1 MKTILKGENLMS
13 NLNFIDIKN
22 NKECNKEV
30 LQLYNE
36 AFPKDERIPICLLKI
51 LVRKNKAKF
60 YGIYDNEKFSGLI
73 YNIFYKDI
81 VFIFYLAIDKETRGQ
96 GYGTK
101 VLESI
106 KQKYRNYRIILCIE
120 HTDKNSNNY
129 EQRIKRKNFYI
140 KNGFKDANY
149 TIRERNVVYEMLY
162 YNNNVTLQEFQ
173 ELMKSYFG
181 RILYLHFY
189 K

>member
-1 MKTILKGENLMS
+1 MS
-13 NLNFIDIKN
+13 NVDFLKIDDNKNCSKKVIK
-22 NKECNKEV
+22 
-30 LQLYNE
+30 LYSE
-36 AFPKDERIPICLLKI
+36 AFPKDERIPIWLLKI
-51 LVRKNKAKF
+51 LSRKNKAKF
-60 YGIYDNEKFSGLI
+60 YGIYDNEKFVGLI

-81 VFIFYLAIDKETRGQ
+81 VFVFYLAIDKEARGQ

-120 HTDKNSNNY
+120 PVDKNSNNY

-149 TIRERNVVYEMLY
+149 IIKEKNIIYEMLY
-162 YNNNVTLQEFQ
+162 YNKDVTLKEFQ
-173 ELMKSYFG
+173 ELMKNYFG
-181 RILYLHFY
+181 RILYTHFY